1 MNKIIKLHLRTL
13 GSSFAFLA
21 ISWAASVFAAPP
33 AATATSSSTSNDTPS
48 SPAAGSESLGEKLL
62 DDLNPSL
69 FSPPA
74 ASPKSN
80 SPPTSVPQAR
90 PTFNKRIVPD
100 LSDPVDG
107 EDLGQPSGS
116 AALARI
122 EEQMQAAQSLLHQ
135 AKSPDRAGQAQQ
147 QVVADLDAL
156 IEQLSKQCQGGACQS
171 SGPSKPSSQ
180 RSQTAGAKPAA
191 KPGHGSAP
199 ARDSTT
205 RIGRNDPGAVDLGD
219 REQLVK
225 DFWGQLPPHAR
236 EQLLQSNSE
245 EFLPQYE
252 LEIEQYYRR
261 LSAEPSD
268 AGPSSR

>member
-1 MNKIIKLHLRTL
+1 MDKGIRLYPWILVP
-13 GSSFAFLA
+13 SFAFLA
-21 ISWAASVFAAPP
+21 WSWTMAIAAPP
-33 AATATSSSTSNDTPS
+33 SS
-48 SPAAGSESLGEKLL
+48 GSESLGGKLL

-69 FSPPA
+69 FSPPVT
-74 ASPKSN
+74 SPKSIQAPA
-80 SPPTSVPQAR
+80 SQPPAH
-90 PTFNKRIVPD
+90 PTFDKRIAPD
-100 LSDPVDG
+100 LSDPTGG
-107 EDLGQPSGS
+107 EDVGQPAGS

-122 EEQMQAAQSLLHQ
+122 EKQMQAAQSLLHQ
-135 AKSPDRAGQAQQ
+135 AKSPDLAGQAQQ

-171 SGPSKPSSQ
+171 NGPSKPSSE
-180 RSQTAGAKPAA
+180 RSQTTGAKPSA
-191 KPGHGSAP
+191 KPGQGSVP

-205 RIGRNDPGAVDLGD
+205 RIGRNGPGAVDLGD

-236 EQLLQSNSE
+236 EQLLQSHSD

-268 AGPSSR
+268 ERR

>member
-1 MNKIIKLHLRTL
+1 MNKVVKLQLCIL
-13 GSSFAFLA
+13 AASIAFLSL
-21 ISWAASVFAAPP
+21 SWTATAAPP
-33 AATATSSSTSNDTPS
+33 AS
-48 SPAAGSESLGEKLL
+48 GSESLGGKLL
-62 DDLNPSL
+62 DDLNPNL
-69 FSPPA
+69 FTPPA
-74 ASPKSN
+74 ASPKSDPTTTV
-80 SPPTSVPQAR
+80 PPAH
-90 PTFNKRIVPD
+90 PTFDKRIGPNRAG
-100 LSDPVDG
+100 PGDG

-122 EEQMQAAQSLLHQ
+122 EQQMQSAQALLQQ
-135 AKSPDRAGQAQQ
+135 AKAPDRASQAQQ

-156 IEQLSKQCQGGACQS
+156 IEQLSKQCQGGSCQS

-191 KPGHGSAP
+191 KAGQASAP

-205 RIGRNDPGAVDLGD
+205 RIGRNDPRAVDLGN

-236 EQLLQSNSE
+236 EQLLQSHSD

-261 LSAEPSD
+261 LSAEPD
-268 AGPSSR
+268 AAAANSR

>member
-1 MNKIIKLHLRTL
+1 MVGRIEFGRAWLWLRV
-13 GSSFAFLA
+13 AVLA
-21 ISWAASVFAAPP
+21 IA
-33 AATATSSSTSNDTPS
+33 AATASTSNAGGAS
-48 SPAAGSESLGEKLL
+48 SPPTSGSESLGGKLL

-69 FSPPA
+69 FGPPA
-74 ASPKSN
+74 PSPKN
-80 SPPTSVPQAR
+80 DPLPVGAPPAR
-90 PTFNKRIVPD
+90 QTFQKHIVPD
-100 LSDPVDG
+100 LSDRGDG

-116 AALARI
+116 AALAQI
-122 EEQMQAAQSLLHQ
+122 ERQMQTAQSLLQQ

-156 IEQLSKQCQGGACQS
+156 IEQLSKQCQGGQCQS
-171 SGPSKPSSQ
+171 SEQCNSPSQ
-180 RSQTAGAKPAA
+180 RSQTAGTKPAA
-191 KPGHGSAP
+191 KPGQGSAP

-219 REQLVK
+219 REELVK
-225 DFWGQLPPHAR
+225 DFWGHLPPHAR
-236 EQLLQSNSE
+236 EQLLQSHSE

-268 AGPSSR
+268 SGTRPR